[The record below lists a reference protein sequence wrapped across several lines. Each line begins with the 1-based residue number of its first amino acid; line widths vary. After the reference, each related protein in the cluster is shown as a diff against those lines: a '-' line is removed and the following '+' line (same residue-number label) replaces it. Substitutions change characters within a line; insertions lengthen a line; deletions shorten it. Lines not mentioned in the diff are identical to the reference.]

1 MKLIGFSGA
10 KVGTSATLTH
20 IDVANKEAHFVIDD
34 AHAAYKFEGDALD
47 AKLLSKVTI
56 SAGGEVSLAGTAE
69 AGKKAVKEKSGS
81 TGNGAAYDK
90 RY

>member
-20 IDVANKEAHFVIDD
+20 LDAANKVAHFVIGD
-34 AHAAYKFEGDALD
+34 AHAEYKFEGEPLD
-47 AKLLSKVTI
+47 AKLLTKVTI
-56 SAGGEVSLAGTAE
+56 AAGGEVSVAGKAD
-69 AGKKAVKEKSGS
+69 AGKKAVKEKSGT